1 VRLTSEAPT
10 GGARILLESSNT
22 EVARVPATLTIAAGQ
37 TSGTFTVETTT
48 VPTRTTAQISAEYA
62 GLKRTANLTV
72 TLPIPRASFTV
83 TSPSRGSNACKLIT
97 DTDLDCV
104 VNPSASEGIIR
115 VWLWT
120 LSAKNDVT
128 ERRETDNGEWT
139 VDINAGCNWIEGM
152 SSTTDSQGRY
162 VEATFRLQVEDRD
175 GTRSSTFSRSG
186 IRIYVDG
193 RCGFSD

>member
-1 VRLTSEAPT
+1 V
-10 GGARILLESSNT
+10 LESSNT

-48 VPTRTTAQISAEYA
+48 VPTRSTAQISAEYA

-83 TSPSRGSNACKLIT
+83 SSPSRGSNACKLIT
-97 DTDLDCV
+97 DSDLDCV
-104 VNPSASEGIIR
+104 LNPSASEGIIR
-115 VWLWT
+115 AWIWT

-128 ERRETDNGEWT
+128 ERREGSGEWT
-139 VDINAGCNWIEGM
+139 PDINTGCNWIEGI
-152 SSTTDSQGRY
+152 SSSTDSQGRY

-186 IRIYVDG
+186 IRIYTDG